1 MTRVQGKRILLIIG
15 GGIAAYKSLELVRHL
30 KERGASVRAILT
42 KGGAEFVTP
51 LSLSVL
57 TEEKAFT
64 DLFDLKDEAEIGHI
78 RLSREAD
85 LIVVA
90 PATADLLAK
99 MAQGLA
105 GDLATAVLLATDKQ
119 VLAAPAMNVR
129 MWQHPATRRNMAT
142 LRNDGIT
149 FVGPDEGEMAC
160 GEFGPGRMAEPDD
173 IVEAI
178 ENLLAD
184 APAKR
189 AGGTASKSLSGRHV
203 LITSGPTQEPIDPV
217 RYIANRSSGK
227 QGHALARAAQAL
239 GATVT
244 LVSGPV
250 TLPDPEGVRVVK
262 VETANEMLA
271 AVLQALPAD
280 IAICAAAVA
289 DWRAADEA
297 THKLKKSGQ
306 VTEAELKLTIN
317 PDILATISKPGPRR
331 PRLVVGFAAETEN
344 LIENATAKRRAKG
357 ADWIVANDVWPGNGA
372 MGGDK
377 TQVHIITGGG
387 VENWPPMTKDE
398 MAQRLLAQIAEALR
412 ALRSAAE

>member
-1 MTRVQGKRILLIIG
+1 MQSKRILLIVG
-15 GGIAAYKSLELVRHL
+15 GGIAAYKSLDLVRHL
-30 KERGASVRAILT
+30 KERGADVRAILT

-51 LSLSVL
+51 LSLSAL
-57 TEEKAFT
+57 CEEKAFT

-105 GDLATAVLLATDKQ
+105 DDLATAVLLATDKK

-129 MWQHPATRRNMAT
+129 MWQHKATRRNVAR
-142 LRNDGIT
+142 LRDDGIA
-149 FVGPDEGEMAC
+149 FVGPNEGEMAC
-160 GEFGPGRMAEPDD
+160 GEYGPGRMAEASE
-173 IVEAI
+173 IIYAI
-178 ENLLAD
+178 ETLMGAKAKGPLA
-184 APAKR
+184 
-189 AGGTASKSLSGRHV
+189 GRRV

-227 QGHALARAAQAL
+227 QGHALARAAAAL
-239 GATVT
+239 GAEVT

-250 TLPDPEGVRVVK
+250 TLADPEGVRVVK
-262 VETANEMLA
+262 VETAHEMLEA
-271 AVLQALPAD
+271 TLDALPAD

-297 THKLKKSGQ
+297 THKLKKQ
-306 VTEAELKLTIN
+306 NQAAETILKLVQN
-317 PDILATISKPGPRR
+317 PDILATVAGLGARR
-331 PRLVVGFAAETEN
+331 PCLVIGFAAETEN
-344 LIENATAKRRAKG
+344 LIANATAKRRAKG
-357 ADWIVANDVWPGNGA
+357 ADWIVANDVWAGTGA
-372 MGGDK
+372 MGSDQ
-377 TQVHIITGGG
+377 TQVHLVTPVG
-387 VENWPPMTKDE
+387 VEDWPPLSKDE
-398 MAQRLLAQIAEALR
+398 TAARLLARAAEALQ